1 MGTIAKTDAQLV
13 EASRRGE
20 LEAFGHLVARYQD
33 VVCAVGYSATGDRG
47 LGEDVAQDTFLAAW
61 RQLDRVRDAM
71 RIGPWLCG
79 IARNL
84 GRKARR
90 RTRREQL
97 GDAPDHAA
105 AAPSAFDQL
114 VGRDAERVVRDALAR
129 VPESYRE
136 VLVLY
141 YRDDHTVREV
151 AAALGVSEDAVMQR
165 LSRGRR
171 YLADSV
177 TALVERS
184 LRDTRPRRDLVAAVV
199 AAIAAFAIPSRVDAS
214 PLEAKGSTM
223 LKLTL
228 AAATAIAVVGTT
240 AYLVHDRD
248 DASQPAVAARTGP
261 HLHYGA
267 GPARVPALGPTAPR
281 HATAAR
287 RAAVDDL
294 GWLPADSQVVFG
306 IDMTRIQT
314 SALWQTFVAPTLEH
328 ASGIDE
334 FATACGFDPLASLT
348 LVTFG
353 LSGFGVGNDNVAGT
367 VVFHGFDKTKVMACV
382 VDHAVPDAQANGVN
396 ITVDG
401 DVVIVNGHGADSAVG
416 LTFVDDTT
424 GLIVIG
430 PAAATKAGIEQV
442 AAGHGA
448 LASSPQFAEMFTDID
463 SDDPLW
469 FVATPGSPVFAGINE
484 ALAPYTSLQVAA
496 AYGSIDITSSLT
508 VQAGLQLASA
518 DQAAKLVGD
527 IHTQVDQLAG
537 TAGVSQYFDQL
548 DVDADATDVIIDMSA
563 SAPQLM
569 SLAATLSARPT
580 ASITPAGSNGTG
592 EFSVGV
598 TIGAD

>member
-1 MGTIAKTDAQLV
+1 MGTIATATKTDAQLV

-20 LEAFGHLVARYQD
+20 LAAFGDLVARYQD
-33 VVCAVGYSATGDRG
+33 VVCAVGYSATGDRV

-61 RQLDRVRDAM
+61 RQLDRVRDVM

-97 GDAPDHAA
+97 GDGPEPAA
-105 AAPSAFDQL
+105 AAPSAFEQL
-114 VGRDAERVVRDALAR
+114 ASRDAERVVRDALAR
-129 VPESYRE
+129 VPEGYRE

-141 YRDDHTVREV
+141 YREERSVREV
-151 AAALGVSEDAVMQR
+151 ASALGVSEEAVMQR

-184 LRDTRPRRDLVAAVV
+184 LRDARPRRDLAAAVV

-214 PLEAKGSTM
+214 PAKGSTM

-228 AAATAIAVVGTT
+228 AAATLAAAGTT
-240 AYLVHDRD
+240 AYLVHAHGD
-248 DASQPAVAARTGP
+248 DAADPAAAATGPHP

-267 GPARVPALGPTAPR
+267 KPARPPALGPTAPR

-314 SALWQTFVAPTLEH
+314 SALWQTFVAPSVEH
-328 ASGIDE
+328 AAGLDE
-334 FATACGFDPLASLT
+334 FANLCGFDPLASLT

-353 LSGFGVGNDNVAGT
+353 LTGFTNDEVSGT
-367 VVFHGFDKTKVMACV
+367 LVFHGFDKAKVMACI
-382 VDHAVPDAQANGVN
+382 VDHAVPQAQASGNP

-401 DVVIVNGHGADSAVG
+401 DVVLAHGNDPGTALG

-430 PAAATKAGIEQV
+430 RAAATAAGVQQV
-442 AAGHGA
+442 AAGRGG
-448 LASSPQFAEMFTDID
+448 LASSPAFAGMFADID

-469 FVATPGSPVFAGINE
+469 FVATPGSPMFAGIN
-484 ALAPYTSLQVAA
+484 ASLAPYTSLQVAA

-518 DQAAKLVGD
+518 DQAAQLVGD
-527 IHTQVDQLAG
+527 IHTEVDKLAG
-537 TAGVSQYFDQL
+537 SNVAQFFDQL
-548 DVDADATDVIIDMSA
+548 DVDADASDVIIDVST
-563 SAPQLM
+563 SAPQLI
-569 SLAATLSARPT
+569 SLATTLSAKPT
-580 ASITPAGSNGTG
+580 ASITPAGSNTPG
-592 EFSVGV
+592 ELSVGV
-598 TIGAD
+598 TVGTD